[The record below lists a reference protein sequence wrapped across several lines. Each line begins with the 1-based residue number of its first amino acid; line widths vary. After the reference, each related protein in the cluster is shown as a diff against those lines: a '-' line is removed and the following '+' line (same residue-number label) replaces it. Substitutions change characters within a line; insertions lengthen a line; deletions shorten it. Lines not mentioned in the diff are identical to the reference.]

1 MRKILCLLVMLATI
15 GTAAYGQVDE
25 GTSQPTALNF
35 DQDQL
40 LNRLAALKP
49 FKPEKGE
56 SESGY
61 AFVVTQEEFKKSL
74 VFLSKEKVDEV
85 IEGFVSATAFSFKSD
100 TQFLMLTRWED
111 QESASNFMK
120 IRNEQWHL
128 TDEAYPSLIKN
139 VLYKEVDIAE
149 DEKALLTRKTLEQG
163 EEKPKITTSFISSRK
178 HYLFECNLIGDYTE
192 TEVQKLILQIW
203 RIIESE
209 EQKGVR

>member
-1 MRKILCLLVMLATI
+1 MRQFIVLLIVFAAICT
-15 GTAAYGQVDE
+15 TAYGQVEE
-25 GTSQPTALNF
+25 GTSQSTALNF

-61 AFVVTQEEFKKSL
+61 VFVVTQEEFKKSL

-85 IEGFVSATAFSFKSD
+85 IEGFVSAAAFSFKND
-100 TQFLMLTRWED
+100 TQLLTLTQWID
-111 QESASNFMK
+111 QESARKFMK
-120 IRNEQWHL
+120 VRNELWHL

-178 HYLFECNLIGDYTE
+178 HYLFECNLIGDYTDS
-192 TEVQKLILQIW
+192 EVKKLILHIW
-203 RIIESE
+203 KIIESE
-209 EQKGVR
+209 EKKGTR

>member
-15 GTAAYGQVDE
+15 STAVYGQVEE
-25 GTSQPTALNF
+25 GASQPTAFHF

-40 LNRLAALKP
+40 LDRLAALKP

-56 SESGY
+56 SEPGY
-61 AFVVTQEEFKKSL
+61 AFVVTQEEFRNSL
-74 VFLSKEKVDEV
+74 VFLAEEKADEV
-85 IEGFVSATAFSFKSD
+85 MVGFVSAAAFSFKSD
-100 TQFLMLTRWED
+100 TQFLMLTQWKD

-120 IRNEQWHL
+120 IRNELWHL

-139 VLYKEVDIAE
+139 VLYKEVDIAK

-163 EEKPKITTSFISSRK
+163 EQKPKITTSFISSRK

-203 RIIESE
+203 KIIESE
-209 EQKGVR
+209 GKKGAR